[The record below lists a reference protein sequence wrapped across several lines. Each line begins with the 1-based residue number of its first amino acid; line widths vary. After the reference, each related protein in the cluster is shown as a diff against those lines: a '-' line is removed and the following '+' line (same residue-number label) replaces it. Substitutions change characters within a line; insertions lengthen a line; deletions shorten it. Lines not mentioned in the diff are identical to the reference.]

1 MFLNSTT
8 APFFKQCGIYDDFVA
23 IGKYAANILMCTEE
37 RKVDFT
43 MEFAQHETE
52 YATTPE

>member
-43 MEFAQHETE
+43 MEFAQHEKE
-52 YATTPE
+52 